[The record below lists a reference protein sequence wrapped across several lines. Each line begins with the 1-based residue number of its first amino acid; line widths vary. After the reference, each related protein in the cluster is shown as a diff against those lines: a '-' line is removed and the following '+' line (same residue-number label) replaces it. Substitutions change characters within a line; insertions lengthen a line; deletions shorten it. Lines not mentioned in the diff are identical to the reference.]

1 MKIYLYM
8 VFDKIA
14 KVHTVQA
21 LKETPSQVEESHRR
35 SVNYF
40 AAKEPEKLEGLKDH
54 SLHLVG
60 SFDDNNG
67 KITLQDSE
75 LVVDFDNLILNCE
88 VVSHGKD

>member
-21 LKETPSQVEESHRR
+21 LKETPSQVEESHQR

-40 AAKEPEKLEGLKDH
+40 AAKEPQKLEGLKD
-54 SLHLVG
+54 HLVG
-60 SFDDNNG
+60 SFDDNDG

-88 VVSHGKD
+88 VISHGKD

>member
-1 MKIYLYM
+1 MKIHLYM
-8 VFDKIA
+8 VYDKIA

-21 LKETPSQVEESHRR
+21 LKETPLQVEESHRR
-35 SVNYF
+35 SVSYF
-40 AAKEPEKLEGLKDH
+40 AVKEPQKLDTLKDH

-60 SFDDNNG
+60 SFDDNDG

-88 VVSHGKD
+88 VISHGKD